1 MLKDVPLAPS
11 FPMRLLAEYAR
22 GKSGS
27 DLKELC
33 RNAAMLPVREFVR
46 KANGDVS
53 LLARG
58 QDEVRLLPPASI
70 SVRSVTRITQGF
82 DLRPLTIEDFFDPDG
97 ASTTVDSELDRVESV
112 EPLD

>member
-1 MLKDVPLAPS
+1 MLKDVLLAPD
-11 FPMRLLAEYAR
+11 FPMRLLAEHAK

-46 KANGDVS
+46 KANGDVA

-58 QDEVRLLPPASI
+58 QEEVCFFLRFSCTSTL
-70 SVRSVTRITQGF
+70 TRCATQGF
-82 DLRPLTIEDFFDPDG
+82 NLRPLTIEDFFDPDG
-97 ASTTVDSELDRVESV
+97 TSSTVD
-112 EPLD
+112 